1 MHAFSL
7 TQLRHFVALADTGSF
22 TVAAGA
28 TYRSQAAFSRSIAVL
43 EQGLGVLL
51 VDRAGHANELTPVG
65 QALLERARHVLAEAD
80 ELALAADNHGRAA
93 RLQLRVG
100 LGSTPSAMLSAP
112 LLADAAAFPGARQ
125 VTITHGL
132 IEMQLQALRERKL
145 DALVMEL
152 TSVPAATDLLIEGE
166 VRLPTGFVCRAGHP
180 LLKVRRPSLAD
191 IARYPIA
198 GTEISPDVA
207 RKMVARFGTLA
218 HPSELLSLRSE
229 DVPSLLALAAAS
241 DVIYMGVIA
250 AARRPLAEGVLRT
263 LRFDAAGFESGFG
276 LVRLNG
282 RTEPSGLAVLRRV
295 VQQHLRA

>member
-1 MHAFSL
+1 MHFSHAHL
-7 TQLRHFVALADTGSF
+7 FADPTAPLRGLADTGSF
-22 TVAAGA
+22 TAGAGA

-100 LGSTPSAMLSAP
+100 LASTPSAMLSAP
-112 LLADAAAFPGARQ
+112 LLADAAAFPGVRQ
-125 VTITHGL
+125 VTIAHGL

-166 VRLPTGFVCRAGHP
+166 VRLPVGFVCRAGHP
-180 LLKVRRPSLAD
+180 LLKGGVRAWRTLHVIRSPAPKSVRTWR
-191 IARYPIA
+191 ARWWRA
-198 GTEISPDVA
+198 S
-207 RKMVARFGTLA
+207 
-218 HPSELLSLRSE
+218 
-229 DVPSLLALAAAS
+229 VPSRTRRSCSACAAKTCP
-241 DVIYMGVIA
+241 VCWRWRPA
-250 AARRPLAEGVLRT
+250 AT
-263 LRFDAAGFESGFG
+263 
-276 LVRLNG
+276 
-282 RTEPSGLAVLRRV
+282 
-295 VQQHLRA
+295 